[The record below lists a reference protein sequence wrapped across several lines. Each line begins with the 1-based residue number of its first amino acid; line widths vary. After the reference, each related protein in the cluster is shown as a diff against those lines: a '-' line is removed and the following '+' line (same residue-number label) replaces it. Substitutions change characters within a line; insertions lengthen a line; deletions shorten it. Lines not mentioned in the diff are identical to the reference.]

1 MNRRI
6 GMISSGVTLFCVALF
21 ALFMLIGMSF
31 AAYAICIVLACGY
44 VIMTSSFAAYSGKDT
59 EAAKYAGLAFAVI
72 YAVFVILVYFAQ
84 ITTVA
89 QNDLS
94 MELTQLL
101 DYQKFGLFF
110 NYNLLG
116 YGMLS
121 ISTFFIGLT
130 ISPEGRE
137 DKVLRTLLL
146 IHGVFTVV
154 IFIPLLGIFNADM
167 VGGNIIGIAV
177 LEIWCLY
184 FIPICFL
191 SYRHFKRKIN

>member
-31 AAYAICIVLACGY
+31 AAYAIRIVLACGY
-44 VIMTSSFAAYSGKDT
+44 VLMTSSFAAYSGKDT

>member
-44 VIMTSSFAAYSGKDT
+44 VLMTSSFAAYSGKDT